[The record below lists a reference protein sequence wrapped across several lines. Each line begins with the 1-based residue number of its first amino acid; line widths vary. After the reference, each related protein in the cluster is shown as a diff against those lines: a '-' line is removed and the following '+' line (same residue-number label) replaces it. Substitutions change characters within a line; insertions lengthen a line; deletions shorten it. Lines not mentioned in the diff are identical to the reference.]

1 MDHTLTRFDNDLY
14 ALRSNVTTMADLVE
28 RQFLRAVDAI
38 RTADLTLAARVLHD
52 EDEVNRRH
60 LQTDMLCNEMLAR
73 LQPIAVDLR
82 EIIAVLHMNNDLE
95 RIGDEAKKM
104 AIRAKDL
111 QGRELP
117 LAQLDKMHSMAVS
130 VCEMLRDSVR
140 AFIQRDS
147 ALAARVAEADKA
159 VDCARDELISVLVVD
174 MGNRAEVATVGVDL
188 AFAVQSIERVG
199 DHAKNIAEYVI
210 HIVDGVDPRHNRRPA
225 AATAASGAGSSAG
238 ANEGANA
245 GATAHPAVSASGAA
259 VSSGSAQA

>member
-14 ALRSNVTTMADLVE
+14 ALRNHVTTMADIVE
-28 RQFLRAVDAI
+28 RQFMRAVDSI
-38 RTADLTLAARVLHD
+38 RMADLTLAARVLND

-104 AIRAKDL
+104 AIRARLL

-117 LAQLDKMHSMAVS
+117 AEPLEKMHQMAIA
-130 VCEMLRDSVR
+130 VCQMLRDSVR
-140 AFIQRDS
+140 AFVQRDS
-147 ALAARVAEADKA
+147 ALAQQVADSDKA
-159 VDCARDELISVLVVD
+159 VDLARDELISVLVND
-174 MGNRAEVATVGVDL
+174 IGNRSEMATVGVDL

-199 DHAKNIAEYVI
+199 DHSKNIAEYVI
-210 HIVDGVDPRHNRRPA
+210 HIVDGVDLRHSRA
-225 AATAASGAGSSAG
+225 KATA
-238 ANEGANA
+238 
-245 GATAHPAVSASGAA
+245 
-259 VSSGSAQA
+259 